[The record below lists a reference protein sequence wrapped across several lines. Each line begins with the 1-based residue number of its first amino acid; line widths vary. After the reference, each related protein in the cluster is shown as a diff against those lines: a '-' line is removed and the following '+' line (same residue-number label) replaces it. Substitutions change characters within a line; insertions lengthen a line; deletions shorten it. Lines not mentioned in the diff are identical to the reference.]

1 MSAKN
6 LMITSSAAT
15 SSQADQAV
23 ARPVRF
29 ELPRARNFIE
39 KSLSEDTRRA
49 YTRALLDFFSF
60 IRKPP
65 AQVETEDVIAYRD
78 DLIKKKRRKARTVNM
93 KLSVIRAYFGYLK
106 AAGDL
111 ETNPADTELVS
122 VPPPP
127 DDMAGRVLTPE
138 EVGRLINTPDR
149 SRVEGAR
156 DHALLLV
163 LARTSLRVS
172 EVRNLRASSI
182 VWSHGRWTAR
192 VKVKGGRERT
202 IPAPDDVSAHNNKGL
217 ALRNLA
223 GLQAGLSR
231 YYEASESYAQ
241 AIAAYD
247 EALRRAPDY
256 VYVHNNKGNALQSRG
271 DLQVRLSRHDEALES
286 YAKAIAA
293 CDEALRRAPD
303 YASAHNNRGAVLT
316 SLGDLWAKLSRH
328 GEALKNYAEAIAAF
342 DEALRIAP
350 GHVQIYNNR
359 VNALKRLGE
368 LQAGLSRH
376 DEASRSDRERM
387 PTIRKQLYQVFL
399 SHSSGDKAHVEKI
412 AMRLVDETGIKPF
425 LDKWHLVP
433 GEPWRTA

>member
-6 LMITSSAAT
+6 LMITSRAAT
-15 SSQADQAV
+15 SSQADPAV

-29 ELPRARNFIE
+29 ELPRVRNFIE

-60 IRKPP
+60 TGKPP

-256 VYVHNNKGNALQSRG
+256 AYV
-271 DLQVRLSRHDEALES
+271 
-286 YAKAIAA
+286 
-293 CDEALRRAPD
+293 
-303 YASAHNNRGAVLT
+303 HNNRGAVLK

-328 GEALKNYAEAIAAF
+328 GEALENYAKAIAAF
-342 DEALRIAP
+342 DEALRRAP
-350 GHVQIYNNR
+350 RSEEHTS
-359 VNALKRLGE
+359 E
-368 LQAGLSRH
+368 LQSR
-376 DEASRSDRERM
+376 ENIVCR
-387 PTIRKQLYQVFL
+387 
-399 SHSSGDKAHVEKI
+399 
-412 AMRLVDETGIKPF
+412 
-425 LDKWHLVP
+425 
-433 GEPWRTA
+433 